1 MNLGLTDIQLIK
13 IETRLAKVGIDL
25 RLENDEQK
33 SKFSKAALWPTE
45 HRYLFMLGLVE
56 ASEPTPQMSEVL
68 LKDKDRTTQ
77 YSEMM
82 RLYAERDSI
91 IEQKAE
97 AICWQID
104 HILED
109 KSLKS
114 AERQIAELHLE
125 GVSRSV
131 LSSLYNY
138 STSKLNR
145 IINRRIR
152 VRDRHS

>member
-13 IETRLAKVGIDL
+13 IENRLSKVGIDL
-25 RLENDEQK
+25 HLNTEEIKD
-33 SKFSKAALWPTE
+33 KFSKAALWPTE
-45 HRYLFMLGLVE
+45 HRYLFMIGLVE
-56 ASEPTPQMSEVL
+56 ANEPSPQMSEE
-68 LKDKDRTTQ
+68 LKDADRATQ

-109 KSLKS
+109 NSLKS

-131 LSSLYNY
+131 LSELYSF

-145 IINRRIR
+145 IINRRVR
-152 VRDRHS
+152 VRDRYS

>member
-25 RLENDEQK
+25 QLENNTRKET
-33 SKFSKAALWPTE
+33 FSKLSMME
-45 HRYLFMLGLVE
+45 SGERYIGMLSFVD
-56 ASEPTPQMSEVL
+56 ACEPKPVYPNN
-68 LKDKDRTTQ
+68 LKNSDKISLDV
-77 YSEMM
+77 
-82 RLYAERDSI
+82 ERDI
-91 IEQKAE
+91 LIEKKVE

-109 KSLKS
+109 NSLKS

-125 GVSRSV
+125 GVSRNV
-131 LSSLYNY
+131 ISSLYNY

-145 IINRRIR
+145 IINRRVR
-152 VRDRHS
+152 VRDRYS